1 VPEHRAGPASH
12 MAEPMNDADDK
23 ATAKHEAA
31 SSATVGSRPPVT
43 GLSAEDEAV
52 VVRWRGEVGEDRLHR
67 IAVTLAAGRPG
78 RKSEEA
84 DRLHLLLMM
93 ARFSRANPNTKPNR
107 LAFMVVAS
115 PEGMAECL
123 RSNATKDALNRW
135 LRDRWSK
142 IGPKL
147 KREIAAA
154 EERSAISNVLKML
167 DTIGLAMNSLKNTPA
182 PDWLQTGM
190 TAPVPPALQAFLTS
204 PSFEVLSAVLA
215 PNGKSAER
223 VWSLLPLLLEKTPA
237 N

>member
-1 VPEHRAGPASH
+1 

-31 SSATVGSRPPVT
+31 SSATVGRRPPAT

-84 DRLHLLLMM
+84 GRWHLLLMM

-107 LAFMVVAS
+107 LACMVVAS

-123 RSNATKDALNRW
+123 RSNAQEDALNRW

-142 IGPKL
+142 GGPKL

-154 EERSAISNVLKML
+154 EQRSAISNVLKIQE
-167 DTIGLAMNSLKNTPA
+167 TIGLAMNSLKNTPA

-215 PNGKSAER
+215 PKGKSAER